1 MVWLKFALCLTM
13 ILVAGIQLSKFGD
26 ALGEKT
32 KLGRVWIG
40 FVLLATVTSMPELA
54 TGVSSVTL
62 LGKPNLTLGDLF
74 GSNLLNIVIIA
85 FLDIVYTKGPL
96 LYFVS
101 TGVIFVATLSAMFM
115 AVVATFMY
123 IVQNVVSLGIGD
135 YIGLYSPI
143 LFVLYLLT
151 QYLLFRY
158 RPAVQEKPGDVTEKS
173 RYEKLTMRKVA
184 IGFGLAAITTMGAG
198 IWLSYIG
205 DEMAAVTG
213 LGTTFVGTLF
223 LATATSAPEI
233 VVCFSSVRLGA
244 LDMAVGN
251 ALGSNIFNMGVI
263 IFVDD
268 LAYSKGPLLS
278 YTTPE
283 HMSTALF
290 GVLMS
295 CLIVIALVFRLRYWS
310 RAWVGADTVLLVGL
324 YITAIF
330 VLYKLAIT

>member
-1 MVWLKFALCLTM
+1 VVWFKFAACLAI
-13 ILVAGIQLSKFGD
+13 ILVAGSQLSKYGD

-40 FVLLATVTSMPELA
+40 IVLLATVTSMPELA

-62 LGKPNLTLGDLF
+62 VGKPNLTLGDLF

-85 FLDIVYTKGPL
+85 ILDIVYTKGPL
-96 LYFVS
+96 LYYVS
-101 TGVIFVATLSAMFM
+101 TGVIFVATLSAMFL
-115 AVVATFMY
+115 AIVATFMY
-123 IVQNVVSLGIGD
+123 IVQNVSPLAIAN
-135 YIGLYSPI
+135 YIGLYSLI
-143 LFVLYLLT
+143 LFSLYLLT
-151 QYLLFRY
+151 QYMLFRY
-158 RPAVQEKPGDVTEKS
+158 RPAEQEKPSDIVERD
-173 RYEKLTMRKVA
+173 RYERLTMRKVI
-184 IGFGLAAITTMGAG
+184 IGFSLAAITTVGAG

-205 DEMAAVTG
+205 DEMARVTG

-223 LATATSAPEI
+223 LAAATSAPEI
-233 VVCFSSVRLGA
+233 IVCFSAIRLGA

-251 ALGSNIFNMGVI
+251 VLGSNIFNMGVI
-263 IFVDD
+263 IFVAD
-268 LAYSKGPLLS
+268 LVYTKGPLFS

-310 RAWVGADTVLLVGL
+310 RAWVGGDTVLLVGL
-324 YITAIF
+324 YVAAI
-330 VLYKLAIT
+330 VTLYMLATP

>member
-1 MVWLKFALCLTM
+1 VVWLKFSVCLAI
-13 ILVAGIQLSKFGD
+13 ILVAGMQLSKYGD

-32 KLGRVWIG
+32 RLGRVWIG
-40 FVLLATVTSMPELA
+40 IVLLATVTSMPELA
-54 TGVSSVTL
+54 TGISSVTL
-62 LGKPNLTLGDLF
+62 LEKPDLSLGDLF

-85 FLDIVYTKGPL
+85 LLDIVYTKGPL
-96 LYFVS
+96 LYYVS
-101 TGVIFVATLSAMFM
+101 TGVIFVATLSAMFL
-115 AVVATFMY
+115 AVVTTFMY
-123 IVQNVVSLGIGD
+123 IVQNVSSLAIAN

-143 LFVLYLLT
+143 LFGLFLLT
-151 QYLLFRY
+151 QYMLFRY
-158 RPAVQEKPGDVTEKS
+158 RPAKQDIPSDIVKKG
-173 RYEKLTMRKVA
+173 RYEGLTMRKVI
-184 IGFGLAAITTMGAG
+184 IGFSLAAITTVGAG

-205 DEMAAVTG
+205 DEMARVTD

-223 LATATSAPEI
+223 LAAATSAPEI
-233 VVCFSSVRLGA
+233 VVCFSAVRLGA

-268 LAYSKGPLLS
+268 LAYTKGPLFS

-290 GVLMS
+290 GVMMS

-324 YITAIF
+324 YVAAIVTLF
-330 VLYKLAIT
+330 MLATP

>member
-1 MVWLKFALCLTM
+1 MVWFKFAMCLAI
-13 ILVAGIQLSKFGD
+13 ILVAGSRLAKYGD

-32 KLGRVWIG
+32 RLGRAWIG
-40 FVLLATVTSMPELA
+40 IVLLATVTSMPELA

-85 FLDIVYTKGPL
+85 LLDVVYTKGPL
-96 LYFVS
+96 LYYVG
-101 TGVIFVATLSAMFM
+101 TGVVFVAALNGMFL

-123 IVQNVVSLGIGD
+123 IVQHVSSLAIGN

-143 LFVLYLLT
+143 LFGLYLLT
-151 QYLLFRY
+151 QYMLFHY
-158 RPAVQEKPGDVTEKS
+158 RPAEHENPSAIARKD
-173 RYEKLTMRKVA
+173 RYSALEMRRV
-184 IGFGLAAITTMGAG
+184 ITGFCVAAIVTVGAG

-205 DEMAAVTG
+205 DEMAQVTG

-233 VVCFSSVRLGA
+233 AVCLAAVRLGA

-251 ALGSNIFNMGVI
+251 VLGSNIFNMGVI

-268 LAYSKGPLLS
+268 LAYTKGPLFS

-310 RAWVGADTVLLVGL
+310 RAWVGGDTVLLVGL
-324 YITAIF
+324 YIAAI
-330 VLYKLAIT
+330 VTLYMLAIP

>member
-1 MVWLKFALCLTM
+1 MVWLKFAVCLAI
-13 ILVAGIQLSKFGD
+13 ILIAGIQLSKFGD

-54 TGVSSVTL
+54 TGVSSVSL

-85 FLDIVYTKGPL
+85 LLDIVYTKGPL

-101 TGVIFVATLSAMFM
+101 TGVIFVATLSAMFL

-123 IVQNVVSLGIGD
+123 IVQNVSSLAIAN
-135 YIGLYSPI
+135 YVGLYSPI
-143 LFVLYLLT
+143 LFGLYLLT
-151 QYLLFRY
+151 QYMLFRY
-158 RPAVQEKPGDVTEKS
+158 RPVEQEKPGVIVEKG
-173 RYEKLTMRKVA
+173 RYERLTMRKVV
-184 IGFGLAAITTMGAG
+184 IGFSLAAITTIGAG

-205 DEMAAVTG
+205 DEMATVTG
-213 LGTTFVGTLF
+213 LGTTFVGTVF
-223 LATATSAPEI
+223 LAAATSAPEI
-233 VVCFSSVRLGA
+233 VVCLSSVRLGA

-268 LAYSKGPLLS
+268 LAFTRGPLFS

-310 RAWVGADTVLLVGL
+310 RVWVGADTVLLVGL
-324 YITAIF
+324 YVAAMVT
-330 VLYKLAIT
+330 LYKLAIP

>member
-1 MVWLKFALCLTM
+1 MVWFKFAACLAI
-13 ILVAGIQLSKFGD
+13 ILVGGSRLSKYGD

-40 FVLLATVTSMPELA
+40 IVLLATVTSMPELA

-62 LGKPNLTLGDLF
+62 VGKPNLTLGDLF

-85 FLDIVYTKGPL
+85 ILDIVYTKGPL
-96 LYFVS
+96 LYYVS
-101 TGVIFVATLSAMFM
+101 TGVIFVATLSAMFL
-115 AVVATFMY
+115 AIVATFMY
-123 IVQNVVSLGIGD
+123 IVQNVSSLAIAN

-143 LFVLYLLT
+143 LFGLYLLT
-151 QYLLFRY
+151 QYMLFRY
-158 RPAVQEKPGDVTEKS
+158 RPAEREKPSDIVERD
-173 RYEKLTMRKVA
+173 RYERLTMRKVI
-184 IGFGLAAITTMGAG
+184 IGFSLAAITTVGAG

-205 DEMAAVTG
+205 DEMARVTG

-223 LATATSAPEI
+223 LAAATSAPEI
-233 VVCFSSVRLGA
+233 IVCFSAIRLGA

-251 ALGSNIFNMGVI
+251 VLGSNIFNMGVI
-263 IFVDD
+263 IFVAD
-268 LAYSKGPLLS
+268 LVYTKGPLFS

-310 RAWVGADTVLLVGL
+310 RAWVGGDTVLLVGL
-324 YITAIF
+324 YVAAI
-330 VLYKLAIT
+330 VTLYMLATP